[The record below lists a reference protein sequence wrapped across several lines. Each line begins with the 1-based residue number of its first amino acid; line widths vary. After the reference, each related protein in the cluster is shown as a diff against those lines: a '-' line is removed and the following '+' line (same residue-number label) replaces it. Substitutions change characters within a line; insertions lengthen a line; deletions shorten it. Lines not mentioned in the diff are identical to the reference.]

1 MASVGEALLEEMKS
15 ETPEAVPDEP
25 VVEQTTA
32 PTEEKPRRQRKKPEA
47 AEAPPAEPVAE
58 TPTEPAPDAPAAPQQ
73 PEFLRRLES
82 DLGFQNVTDENEGR
96 DRLLEYT
103 LRERQQWEQQRQ
115 DYERKLRDAEYRQ
128 TAQAAQQT
136 TEKPAAERKPW
147 EPPVAYPDTALRYI
161 EKNAETGASGWKEN
175 TPAPVRASAEQWI
188 AYCNDFN
195 TMLQERPDLFWTQVK
210 ELVRAES
217 KEVVEPYYEQQT
229 AAQQRETFFRQFE
242 QQNAE
247 WLYTQDPVT
256 GQAGNQFTRVG
267 ALLNERV
274 GYHLER
280 GLTPQEAVDYAQYD
294 VQRQTGQT
302 PWLPA
307 EPTPQQVRQQKKNE
321 LESRAR
327 GGANSIAPRRGSF
340 TEPEDSRP
348 QNGNLSPGRSLIQ
361 LARQQGVEPLTAV
374 N

>member
-25 VVEQTTA
+25 VVEQATA
-32 PTEEKPRRQRKKPEA
+32 PVEEKPRRQRKKPEA

-58 TPTEPAPDAPAAPQQ
+58 TPAEPAPDAPAAPQQ
-73 PEFLRRLES
+73 PEFLRRLQA

-136 TEKPAAERKPW
+136 PGMPAAERKPW
-147 EPPVAYPDTALRYI
+147 EPPVAFPAAATRYLDGAD
-161 EKNAETGASGWKEN
+161 EEGNAKWKPE
-175 TPAPVRASAEQWI
+175 TPAPVRAQTEQFVAWRDEI
-188 AYCNDFN
+188 RDMVWN
-195 TMLQERPDLFWTQVK
+195 RPDQFFDMLGQLQDERAKKVIEPFYEERT
-210 ELVRAES
+210 AES
-217 KEVVEPYYEQQT
+217 
-229 AAQQRETFFRQFE
+229 QREAFFRQFE